1 MIDHD
6 RLFKELLTTF
16 FVEFIELFFP
26 AVLDYLDRDSIE
38 FLNQEIF
45 TDVTAGEKHEA
56 DLIVKARFQGQ
67 ESYFLINVE
76 PFADNRGQFGARMFR
91 YFARLWEKYAL
102 PVYPILLLSFDRP
115 LRPEPTAFGI
125 TFPDLPVMQFN
136 YQVVQLN
143 QLNWRN
149 FVDRPNPVASALM
162 AKMQI
167 AQDDRPRVKLE
178 CLRLLATL
186 NVNPAK
192 MQLISGFVDTYLRLN
207 AQEEQVFQTQL
218 AQLQPQE
225 EEPIMEIV
233 TSWMEQGIERGMQ
246 QGIERGMQ
254 QGIERGMQQGI
265 ERGQTTLILR
275 QLPRRIGQGLSSALE
290 NQIRQLPL
298 PQLEALAEALL
309 DFSTV
314 EDLQQWLEERS
325 FSSERLT

>member
-1 MIDHD
+1 M
-6 RLFKELLTTF
+6 
-16 FVEFIELFFP
+16 
-26 AVLDYLDRDSIE
+26 
-38 FLNQEIF
+38 
-45 TDVTAGEKHEA
+45 TAGEKHEA
-56 DLIVKARFQGQ
+56 DLIVKARFQSQ

-76 PFADNRGQFGARMFR
+76 PFADNRGQFGARIFR

-115 LRPEPTAFGI
+115 LRPEPTEFGI
-125 TFPDLPVMQFN
+125 SFPDLPVMQFN
-136 YQVVQLN
+136 YRVVQLN

-254 QGIERGMQQGI
+254 QGIERGQMA
-265 ERGQTTLILR
+265 LILR
-275 QLPRRIGQGLSSALE
+275 QLPRRIGEGLSSALE
-290 NQIRQLPL
+290 NQIRQLTL

-325 FSSERLT
+325 LNSERLT

>member
-1 MIDHD
+1 M
-6 RLFKELLTTF
+6 
-16 FVEFIELFFP
+16 
-26 AVLDYLDRDSIE
+26 
-38 FLNQEIF
+38 
-45 TDVTAGEKHEA
+45 TAGEKHEA
-56 DLIVKARFQGQ
+56 DLIVKARFQSQ

-76 PFADNRGQFGARMFR
+76 PFADNRGQFGARIFR

-115 LRPEPTAFGI
+115 LRPEPREFSI
-125 TFPDLPVMQFN
+125 SFPDLPVMQFN
-136 YQVVQLN
+136 YRVVQLN

-265 ERGQTTLILR
+265 ERGQMALILR
-275 QLPRRIGQGLSSALE
+275 QLPRRIGEGLSSALE
-290 NQIRQLPL
+290 NQIRQLTL

-325 FSSERLT
+325 LNSERLT

>member
-1 MIDHD
+1 M
-6 RLFKELLTTF
+6 
-16 FVEFIELFFP
+16 
-26 AVLDYLDRDSIE
+26 
-38 FLNQEIF
+38 
-45 TDVTAGEKHEA
+45 TAGEKHEA
-56 DLIVKARFQGQ
+56 DLIVKARFQSQ

-76 PFADNRGQFGARMFR
+76 PFADNRGQFGARIFR

-115 LRPEPTAFGI
+115 LRPEPTEFGI

-136 YQVVQLN
+136 YRVVQLN

-167 AQDDRPRVKLE
+167 TQDDRPRVKLE

-254 QGIERGMQQGI
+254 QGIERGQMA
-265 ERGQTTLILR
+265 LILR
-275 QLPRRIGQGLSSALE
+275 QLPRRIGEGLSSALE
-290 NQIRQLPL
+290 NQIRQLTL

-325 FSSERLT
+325 LNSERLT

>member
-1 MIDHD
+1 M
-6 RLFKELLTTF
+6 
-16 FVEFIELFFP
+16 
-26 AVLDYLDRDSIE
+26 
-38 FLNQEIF
+38 N
-45 TDVTAGEKHEA
+45 
-56 DLIVKARFQGQ
+56 
-67 ESYFLINVE
+67 
-76 PFADNRGQFGARMFR
+76 
-91 YFARLWEKYAL
+91 
-102 PVYPILLLSFDRP
+102 
-115 LRPEPTAFGI
+115 
-125 TFPDLPVMQFN
+125 
-136 YQVVQLN
+136 
-143 QLNWRN
+143 
-149 FVDRPNPVASALM
+149 PNPVASALM
-162 AKMQI
+162 SKMQI

-178 CLRLLATL
+178 CLRLWATL

-265 ERGQTTLILR
+265 ERGQMALILR

-298 PQLEALAEALL
+298 LQLEALAEALL
-309 DFSTV
+309 DLSTV
-314 EDLQQWLEERS
+314 EDLQQWLEEQ
-325 FSSERLT
+325 